1 MKRAL
6 TLLSAL
12 VTCAA
17 IGVII
22 LFAPPNQAATPN
34 VAVATPGVVLMPVHL
49 QGQFTADVTAVATLK
64 LPFPARVLGVSASA
78 RASGGTS
85 PTLTVDVLDDGTTVL
100 SAPIAVTA
108 GAVAEGTLA
117 APVIADESVITIDLA
132 ITGTNPTWDDVD
144 VLITL
149 IRN

>member
-1 MKRAL
+1 MKRAHA
-6 TLLSAL
+6 LLSAF
-12 VTCAA
+12 VTFAA

-49 QGQFTADVTAVATLK
+49 QGQFTGDVTAVARLQ
-64 LPFPARVLGVSASA
+64 LPFPALVLGVSAAA

-85 PTLTVDVLDDGTTVL
+85 PTLTVDVLDDGATIL
-100 SAPIAVTA
+100 SAPVAVTA
-108 GAVAEGTLA
+108 GAVAEGVVA
-117 APVIADESVITIDLA
+117 APVIADESVVTIDLA
-132 ITGTNPTWDDVD
+132 ITGTSPTWDDVD